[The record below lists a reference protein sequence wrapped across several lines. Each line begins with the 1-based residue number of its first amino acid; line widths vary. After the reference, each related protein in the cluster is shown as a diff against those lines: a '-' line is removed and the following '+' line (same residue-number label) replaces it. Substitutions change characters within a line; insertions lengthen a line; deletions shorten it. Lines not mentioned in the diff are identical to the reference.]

1 MSTSHPKPSLAVI
14 FKYGREALQNR
25 RKDLFFISIVFL
37 VAPQLVVFFAW
48 GSASTQAVKA
58 LATLENLSPRL
69 QLEGVFNLISTKVI
83 LASLFAGGMGMIGI
97 LALARSCVDY
107 FESRPE
113 TFRNVVFRAVMVFFK
128 KGIGCLLLIAMVFPT
143 LVLLPLLRA
152 VAMSML
158 VMLPVTL
165 VAGPSGGFKTGWDT
179 LFLKYANQSASGRWP
194 VFVTVLSVTGVFLT
208 SLFGV
213 SMLIELIG
221 IADTLLELPA
231 GLLATNL
238 HLGGIS
244 INSGMALS
252 GFLGLLWECFAIAVI
267 LPFTAAIYHLSTVP
281 AGHVPFET
289 AI

>member
-1 MSTSHPKPSLAVI
+1 LSTSHPKTSLTVI

-37 VAPQLVVFFAW
+37 VAPQLVAFLAW
-48 GSASTQAVKA
+48 GGASSQAVKA
-58 LATLENLSPRL
+58 LATLEGLSPRL
-69 QLEGVFNLISTKVI
+69 QLEAVYNLISTKVI
-83 LASLFAGGMGMIGI
+83 LASLFAGCMGMIGV

-113 TFRNVVFRAVMVFFK
+113 TLRDVVVRAVRVFLK
-128 KGIGCLLLIAMVFPT
+128 KGIGCFVLMAMVFPT

-179 LFLKYANQSASGRWP
+179 LFLKYANHSASGRWP

-213 SMLIELIG
+213 AMLIELIG
-221 IADTLLELPA
+221 IADTLVEIPA
-231 GLLATNL
+231 GLLATTI

-244 INSGMALS
+244 INSGLALS
-252 GFLGLLWECFAIAVI
+252 GILGLLWECLAIAVI

-281 AGHVPFET
+281 VGHVPFET